1 MRSPA
6 RVLGIDPGFASVGW
20 AVCDVNLRGEVPVKI
35 GLIRSKPSKYE
46 SDKQHDRVVRL
57 NEIFGA
63 LQEVFEDGVIEDSE
77 FRQFDWIVVEDV
89 GYVPDAGAMGKVA
102 HVIGGVVAL
111 AQRRGIPVTIIQP
124 AAVKV
129 ALLGRAPAKSKKSK
143 RDHAAGDPP
152 PQALRTTVE
161 ERPFVLLPL
170 LPVDRKE
177 AVAQMLL
184 HRHHDLATMLEA
196 FPRALREHPTDAVAV
211 VRAALLLDTGLRR
224 ALQVVEDGA
233 RRRAA
238 PPAPDPR

>member
-6 RVLGIDPGFASVGW
+6 RVLGIDPGFSSIGW
-20 AVCDVNLRGEVPVKI
+20 AVCDVNLRGEVPVEV

-46 SDKQHDRVVRL
+46 ADKQHDRVVRL

-63 LQEVFEDGVIEDSE
+63 VEDVLALPQIEW
-77 FRQFDWIVVEDV
+77 DWIVVEDV

-102 HVIGGVVAL
+102 HVIGGIVAL
-111 AQRRGIPVTIIQP
+111 ARVRGIPVTIIQP

-129 ALLGRAPAKSKKSK
+129 ALLGRAPAKPKKSK

-152 PQALRTTVE
+152 PQALRTAIE
-161 ERPFVLLPL
+161 EHGATK
-170 LPVDRKE
+170 VDRKE
-177 AVAQMLL
+177 AVAQVLL
-184 HRHHDLATMLEA
+184 HRHPGLAAMLEA

-211 VRAALLLDTGLRR
+211 VRAALLIDTGLRR

-233 RRRAA
+233 RRRSA
-238 PPAPDPR
+238 PLVPDPR